1 MKVCTEV
8 KGVSPIQI
16 QLGEKIKTL
25 RKKRGLSQNALAQY
39 LGVSF
44 QTVSKWENN
53 ITMPDIALIPAIASF
68 FHVSTDEL
76 FGVNL
81 LEMEERVMEVCRA
94 TWPDVDTDPAKVER
108 ILREALKQYPGNDI
122 LLANLL
128 YVIRTPERYDEVVKL
143 CKIII
148 ESSPNAD
155 IKYDALRI
163 LAQTYKAMGEYALT
177 RETLEQIPDIY
188 FTQLQL
194 RAMLLEG
201 EDMYE
206 PACLQKDLAA
216 EWLVEMLLRLA
227 QYDRQNSRSGRAAQ
241 RLQTAEQLIRLF
253 EKEECEDGFSRT
265 FYDSYG
271 KAALQRIAQMTD
283 EETGA
288 SL

>member
-1 MKVCTEV
+1 MS
-8 KGVSPIQI
+8 GISIQMS
-16 QLGEKIKTL
+16 EKIKAL
-25 RKKRGLSQNALAQY
+25 RKSRGLSQNALAQY

-44 QTVSKWENN
+44 QTVSKWETGV
-53 ITMPDIALIPAIASF
+53 TMPDIALIPAIAAF

-76 FGVNL
+76 FGFNP
-81 LEMEERVMEVCRA
+81 LEMEERVMAVCRA
-94 TWPDVDTDPAKVER
+94 TWPDRDTDPAKVEK

-128 YVIRTPERYDEVVKL
+128 YVIRTPDRYDEVVKL

-148 ESSPNAD
+148 ESTPNAD

-163 LAQTYKAMGEYALT
+163 LAQTYKAMGEYTLT
-177 RETLEQIPDIY
+177 RETLEQIPEIY

-216 EWLVEMLLRLA
+216 EWLVEMLMRLA
-227 QYDRQNSRSGRAAQ
+227 RYDEQKGDEQRARK
-241 RLQTAEQLIRLF
+241 RLSMVLSLMDVFKAEPCD
-253 EKEECEDGFSRT
+253 EGFSST
-265 FYDSYG
+265 FYQTYG
-271 KAALQRIAQMTD
+271 ENAEKRIRAHL
-283 EETGA
+283 EKGEP
-288 SL
+288 LFP